1 MYAYKRD
8 HFFKIYKLENN
19 WNDEIIIK
27 YNKVRCMNI
36 YLKLY
41 NDSYL
46 TLI

>member
-8 HFFKIYKLENN
+8 FFKIYKLENN

-27 YNKVRCMNI
+27 YDKVRRMNI